1 MARYLCSYLAKA
13 PLEELKPALSEVLK
27 FCNFDI
33 IYHTIDYIMARETPG
48 RILFSKLVTVE
59 VLIDSTTATNQGIQ
73 VNLVVKNDELP
84 LQSNNHCRQLFERLQ
99 DTLSQDHQW
108 KLVANAPT

>member
-13 PLEELKPALSEVLK
+13 PLEELKPALGEVLK
-27 FCNFDI
+27 FCSFDI

-48 RILFSKLVTVE
+48 KVLFSKLVTVE
-59 VLIDSTTATNQGIQ
+59 VLIDSTTATHQGVQ

-84 LQSNNHCRQLFERLQ
+84 LQNNNHCRQLFEQLKQ
-99 DTLSQDHQW
+99 ALAQDHQW
-108 KLVANAPT
+108 KLVVNVPT